1 MIRKP
6 LEIDEQ
12 TPWQELTIG
21 GEVAEGGTA
30 RVIKTG
36 EWRSD
41 VPRWDADKC
50 KHCLLCAP
58 YCPDVSI
65 LVADG
70 RLTGIEVSSVE
81 RWLPTAG
88 FSSGYPLAAWLS
100 IQGLATSHSSAR
112 IARGV
117 PISVGSSAP
126 ALGR

>member
-6 LEIDEQ
+6 LEIDET

-65 LVADG
+65 LVTDG
-70 RLTGIEVSSVE
+70 RLTGIDYDHCKGCGICAKVCPFGAIHMEKE
-81 RWLPTAG
+81 
-88 FSSGYPLAAWLS
+88 
-100 IQGLATSHSSAR
+100 
-112 IARGV
+112 GV
-117 PISVGSSAP
+117 
-126 ALGR
+126 

>member
-41 VPRWDADKC
+41 VPRWDTDKC
-50 KHCLLCAP
+50 KHCFLCAP

-65 LVADG
+65 LVEGD
-70 RLTGIEVSSVE
+70 RLTGIDYDHCKGCGICAKVCPFGAIHMEKE
-81 RWLPTAG
+81 
-88 FSSGYPLAAWLS
+88 
-100 IQGLATSHSSAR
+100 
-112 IARGV
+112 GV
-117 PISVGSSAP
+117 
-126 ALGR
+126 